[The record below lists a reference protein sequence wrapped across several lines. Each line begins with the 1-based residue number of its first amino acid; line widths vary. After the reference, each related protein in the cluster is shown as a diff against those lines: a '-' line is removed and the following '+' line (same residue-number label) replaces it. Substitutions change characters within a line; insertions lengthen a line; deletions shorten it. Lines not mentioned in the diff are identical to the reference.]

1 MGKATE
7 IRRPGQAAPSIH
19 DQLLSY
25 VRDDFW
31 VANESSLAA
40 KLRTSPSSILQSAGM
55 TADPWQ
61 AALLNHMGQ
70 ARDAAQ
76 YLILCS
82 RQSGKS
88 QTAAAAALLTALLD
102 PPATVLVISRAQRQ
116 SAEVLRK
123 VKELH
128 RAYRGQHVRPRPFA
142 PVHLDRA
149 ALDLESTGGI
159 ATGDTELVQDSVL
172 SIELS
177 NGSRVICL
185 PGKADTTV
193 GYSAVS
199 LLILDEAARIPDDVY
214 RYMRPMLAVSQGRI
228 LALSTPFGKRGWFY
242 DAWVRCDEAKSQS
255 LAEPWRRIRITADDC
270 PRISQQFLQ
279 EERNSIGAYWYN
291 QEYLVEFNDAIGAVF
306 SNADIQAS
314 LADIEPLSI

>member
-1 MGKATE
+1 
-7 IRRPGQAAPSIH
+7 
-19 DQLLSY
+19 
-25 VRDDFW
+25 
-31 VANESSLAA
+31 
-40 KLRTSPSSILQSAGM
+40 M

-61 AALLNHMGQ
+61 AALLGHIANGQ
-70 ARDAAQ
+70 RDGAQ
-76 YLILCS
+76 YLVCCS

-128 RAYRGQHVRPRPFA
+128 RGLRGQRIRRREFN
-142 PVHLDRA
+142 PVHLDSK
-149 ALDLESTGGI
+149 ALDAASSDPFGP
-159 ATGDTELVQDSVL
+159 ADDTQLVQDSVL

-177 NGSRVICL
+177 NQSRVICL

-242 DAWVRCDEAKSQS
+242 ESWVRCDEAKERGHT
-255 LAEPWRRIRITADDC
+255 EPWRRVRISADEC
-270 PRISQQFLQ
+270 PRISAEFLE
-279 EERNSIGAYWYN
+279 EERQSIGERWYR
-291 QEYLVEFNDAIGAVF
+291 QEYLVSFEDAVGAVF
-306 SNADIQAS
+306 SSDDIKATLS
-314 LADIEPLSI
+314 DDVVPLVL